1 MMQATAS
8 TSTVPVPLTPLID
21 RERELDEAIAMLRRD
36 DIRIVT
42 LTGPGGTG
50 KTRLSLEIAARLTT
64 DFDGKVHWVSL
75 AAVTEPSVV
84 LTAVAQSLGIREDG
98 DQPLAAR
105 VDAALADQ
113 RVLLVL
119 DNFEQVTSAAPVVAT
134 LLTSSPGVKALV
146 TSRAA
151 LHIRGEHELPLPP
164 LAVPDPRKLPPPDE
178 LATVPAIALF
188 LDRAQ
193 SVRPDL
199 SLDSEN
205 AAAIAEIVA
214 RLDGLPLA
222 IELAAARIK
231 LLPPNAMLP
240 RMANRLNL
248 LTGGAR
254 DLPARL
260 QTMRN
265 AIAWSYDL
273 LSPSEQCHF
282 RRLSVFVRGFTLE
295 AAEEVA
301 LGGDD
306 TPETDVLEGVASLVD
321 HSLFRQVEGPD
332 GEARFLMLETIREF
346 ASEQL
351 SLSSEEDTYR
361 ARHAHYYAKLAGDAE
376 QGLVGPEQGIWLNR
390 LEAEH
395 DNFRAALTWTI
406 EREPGPAAQQF
417 AGALLRFWEIRGYLS
432 EGRSWLE
439 RALATAPDKA
449 DAARAKALLSAATL
463 ARRQGDYAHATEL
476 YQESLEAWRE
486 LGNRSGIASAF
497 NNLGVIAH
505 EQAEYP
511 RANELYGEALEIFRE
526 DGDRQRMAAT
536 LTNLGIVAR
545 RLGDYDRATDLYEE
559 SLGIWRALGDRL
571 RIALSLNNLG
581 VLAFT
586 RGDLPRAV
594 ALYEE
599 ALPVYRELD
608 DRGGIALTLN
618 NLAEAVRDQGDLS
631 RATEYYEESLALRAE
646 QGDRAGI
653 AECLAGVASVTARAG
668 LNEQAVR
675 LFAAADILRNEIGV
689 PLPPGDREK
698 IDKTLASLRAQL
710 TATTFNAAWDAGRLL
725 TPDGAIALVEE
736 GTDEIAAAMERGGA
750 KPVDVSGLG
759 VSLTRRE
766 VEVLELLVEGR
777 SDKEIGEA
785 LFISHRT
792 AMTHVTNILNKLGVN
807 SRTAAAAIAVRH
819 GLA

>member
-1 MMQATAS
+1 MMQATAAT
-8 TSTVPVPLTPLID
+8 TSIPVPLTPLID
-21 RERELDEAIAMLRRD
+21 REQELDEAIAMLRRD

-50 KTRLSLEIAARLTT
+50 KTRLSLEIAARLTAEY
-64 DFDGKVHWVSL
+64 DGRVHWVSL

-84 LTAVAQSLGIREDG
+84 LTAIAQSLGIREDG

-105 VDAALADQ
+105 IDAALADH

-119 DNFEQVTSAAPVVAT
+119 DNFEQITSAAPIVAS
-134 LLTSSPGVKALV
+134 LLTSSPGAKALV

-193 SVRPDL
+193 SVKPDL

-205 AAAIAEIVA
+205 APAIAEICA

-231 LLPPNAMLP
+231 LLPPTAMLP

-254 DLPARL
+254 DLPTRL

-273 LSPSEQCHF
+273 LTPDEQVHF
-282 RRLSVFVRGFTLE
+282 QRLSVFVRGFTLE

-301 LGGDD
+301 SGSDEALA
-306 TPETDVLEGVASLVD
+306 TDVLDGVASLVD

-332 GEARFLMLETIREF
+332 GEPRFLMLETIREF
-346 ASEQL
+346 ATEQL
-351 SLSSEEDTYR
+351 NLSSEEEVFR
-361 ARHAHYYAKLAGDAE
+361 SRHAHYYAKLAEDAE
-376 QGLVGPEQGIWLNR
+376 HGLVGPEQGPWLKR
-390 LEAEH
+390 LEADN
-395 DNFRAALTWTI
+395 DNFRAALAWMI
-406 EREPGPAAQQF
+406 EREPGPTAQRF
-417 AGALLRFWEIRGYLS
+417 AGALLRFWDIRGYLS

-439 RALATAPDKA
+439 RALATKSDKP
-449 DAARAKALLSAATL
+449 DAARTRALLSAATL
-463 ARRQGDYAHATEL
+463 ARRQGDYPHATEL
-476 YQESLEAWRE
+476 YKESLEASRE
-486 LGNRSGIASAF
+486 LNNRSGIASAL

-511 RANELYGEALEIFRE
+511 RANELYGEALDIFRE
-526 DGDRQRMAAT
+526 DGDRQRTAAT

-545 RLGDYDRATDLYEE
+545 RQGDYDRATELYEE

-571 RIALSLNNLG
+571 RVALNLNNLG

-594 ALYEE
+594 SLYEE

-631 RATEYYEESLALRAE
+631 RATEYYEESLSLRAE

-653 AECLAGVASVTARAG
+653 AESLAGVASVAARAG
-668 LNEQAVR
+668 LNDRAVR
-675 LFAAADILRNEIGV
+675 LFAAADFLRNEIGV

-698 IDKTLASLRAQL
+698 IEKTLASLRAQMN
-710 TATTFNAAWDAGRLL
+710 ATSFNAAWDKGRLL
-725 TPDGAIALVEE
+725 TPNDAIALVEE
-736 GTDEIAAAMERGGA
+736 GTDEIAAAMDRGGT
-750 KPVDVSGLG
+750 KPVDSSGLG
-759 VSLTRRE
+759 ISLTRRE

-819 GLA
+819 GLV

>member
-1 MMQATAS
+1 MVQATAAS
-8 TSTVPVPLTPLID
+8 TAIPTPLTPLID
-21 RERELDEAIAMLRRD
+21 RERELDEACAMLRRD

-50 KTRLSLEIAARLTT
+50 KTRLSLEIASKLGA
-64 DFDGKVHWVSL
+64 DFDGQVHWVAL
-75 AAVTEPSVV
+75 AAVTEPPVV
-84 LTAVAQSLGIREDG
+84 LTAIAQSLGIRENG

-105 VDAALADQ
+105 IDADLANK
-113 RVLLVL
+113 RALLVL
-119 DNFEQVTSAAPVVAT
+119 DNFEQITSAAPIVAS
-134 LLTSSPGVKALV
+134 LLSASPGVKALV

-178 LATVPAIALF
+178 LAEIPAIALF

-193 SVRPDL
+193 SVKPDL
-199 SLDSEN
+199 NLDNEN
-205 AAAIAEIVA
+205 AAAIAEICA

-254 DLPARL
+254 DLPTRL

-273 LSPSEQCHF
+273 LTPDEQVLF

-301 LGGDD
+301 SGGDEA
-306 TPETDVLEGVASLVD
+306 PATDVLDGIASLVD
-321 HSLFRQVEGPD
+321 HSLFRQVEGLD
-332 GEARFLMLETIREF
+332 GQPRFLMLETIREF
-346 ASEQL
+346 ATEQL
-351 SLSSEEDTYR
+351 GLSFEEDVFR
-361 ARHAHYYAKLAGDAE
+361 ARHAHHYARLAEDAE
-376 QGLVGPEQGIWLNR
+376 HGLVGPGQGPWLKR

-395 DNFRAALTWTI
+395 DNFRAALAWTI
-406 EREPGPAAQQF
+406 EREPGPSAQRF
-417 AGALLRFWEIRGYLS
+417 AGALLRFWDIRGYLS

-439 RALATAPDKA
+439 RALATTPDKPDA
-449 DAARAKALLSAATL
+449 DRARALLSAATL
-463 ARRQGDYAHATEL
+463 ARRQGDYKHATEL
-476 YQESLEAWRE
+476 YQESLEAWRT
-486 LGNRSGIASAF
+486 LDNRSGIASAL

-505 EQAEYP
+505 EQADYP

-526 DGDRQRMAAT
+526 EGDHQRLAAT

-545 RLGDYDRATDLYEE
+545 RQGDFDRAMALYEE
-559 SLGIWRALGDRL
+559 SLGIWRELGDRL
-571 RIALSLNNLG
+571 RVALNLNNLG

-586 RGDLPRAV
+586 KGDLPRAV
-594 ALYEE
+594 SLYEE

-631 RATEYYEESLALRAE
+631 RATEFYEESLALRAE

-653 AECLAGVASVTARAG
+653 AECLAGVASVAARAG
-668 LNEQAVR
+668 LNDRAVR
-675 LFAAADILRNEIGV
+675 LFAAADTLRTEIGV

-698 IDKTLASLRAQL
+698 IEKTLTSLRAQL
-710 TATTFNAAWDAGRLL
+710 NATTFNAAWNAGRHMS
-725 TPDGAIALVEE
+725 TNEAIALVEQ
-736 GTDEIAAAMERGGA
+736 GTDEIAAAMDKGGT
-750 KPVDVSGLG
+750 KPVDASGLG

-766 VEVLELLVEGR
+766 VEVLQLLVEGR

-792 AMTHVTNILNKLGVN
+792 AMTHVTNILNKFGVN

-819 GLA
+819 GLV